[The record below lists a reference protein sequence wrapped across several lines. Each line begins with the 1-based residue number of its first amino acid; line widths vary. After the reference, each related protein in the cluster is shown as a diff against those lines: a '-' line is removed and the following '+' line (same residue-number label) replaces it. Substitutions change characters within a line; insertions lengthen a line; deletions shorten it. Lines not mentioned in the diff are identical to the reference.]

1 MVRRPHFLTMS
12 DAGTFQALPAL
23 RSLGRLADALP
34 VIVADT
40 REQTP
45 LVFRRL
51 PSITATLP
59 TADYGIAGFES
70 LPLFGV
76 ERKTVADLTACVGPE
91 RQRFERE
98 LLRLRAYRFK
108 RLLIVGKQADIESG
122 RYRSNVC
129 PAAVLA
135 SLETWEIR
143 FDIPFVFEPNPEA
156 AARRVENWAYRFAA
170 EITKESNALFRGSRI
185 APTATERRGPGVG
198 MAGRPDAPERRQ
210 RAGMSPLPRAPA
222 STGAG
227 T

>member
-1 MVRRPHFLTMS
+1 MS
-12 DAGTFQALPAL
+12 ETGTFQALPAL

-34 VIVADT
+34 VIVTDT

-70 LPLFGV
+70 LPLFGI

-91 RQRFERE
+91 RLRFERE
-98 LLRLRAYRFK
+98 LARLRAYRFK
-108 RLLIVGKQADIESG
+108 RLLIVGKQADIEAG
-122 RYRSNVC
+122 RYRSAII
-129 PAAVLA
+129 PSAVLA

-156 AARRVENWAYRFAA
+156 AARRVEDWAYRFAV
-170 EITKESNALFRGSRI
+170 EIVKESNALFRGSRI
-185 APTATERRGPGVG
+185 APERQTAQGPGAGVEGKPDTPESRTEGKANSTAPTAT
-198 MAGRPDAPERRQ
+198 A
-210 RAGMSPLPRAPA
+210 
-222 STGAG
+222 TGAG

>member
-23 RSLGRLADALP
+23 RSLGGLADALP
-34 VIVADT
+34 VIVTDT

-70 LPLFGV
+70 LPLFGI

-108 RLLIVGKQADIESG
+108 RLLVVGTQADIEAG
-122 RYRSNVC
+122 RYRSTVC

-156 AARRVENWAYRFAA
+156 AARRVENWAFRFAV
-170 EITKESNALFRGSRI
+170 EIVKESNALFRGSRI
-185 APTATERRGPGVG
+185 AHDGTTAHCPSMDMDGRLDTPQGRTEGKANSTAPTAI
-198 MAGRPDAPERRQ
+198 
-210 RAGMSPLPRAPA
+210 
-222 STGAG
+222 STG
-227 T
+227 TRP

>member
-1 MVRRPHFLTMS
+1 MS
-12 DAGTFQALPAL
+12 ETGTFQALPAL

-34 VIVADT
+34 VIVTDT

-70 LPLFGV
+70 LPLFGI

-91 RQRFERE
+91 RLRFERE
-98 LLRLRAYRFK
+98 LARLRAYRFK
-108 RLLIVGKQADIESG
+108 RLLIVGKQADIEAG
-122 RYRSNVC
+122 RYRSAII
-129 PAAVLA
+129 PSAVLA

-156 AARRVENWAYRFAA
+156 AARRVEDWAYRFAV
-170 EITKESNALFRGSRI
+170 EIVKESNALFRGSRI
-185 APTATERRGPGVG
+185 APERQTAQGPG
-198 MAGRPDAPERRQ
+198 AGVEGKPDTPESRQ
-210 RAGMSPLPRAPA
+210 RAGGIPHPTTTT
-222 STGAG
+222 TG
-227 T
+227 TRP